1 VVGSD
6 GENAQIYHVDPY
18 GNDTCLDGVG
28 FGAIGIGAW
37 HAKSRL
43 MQVGHTSSRILA
55 PTLASIFA
63 SKKNA
68 EIAPGVGL
76 NTDMHIVL
84 KDRIFPIWE
93 NVMPEMDR
101 LYTKY
106 RIDVS
111 KFGDQMI
118 QELQDFI
125 VKPAS
130 NGTADDAA
138 GPRTS
143 GADAQAQADE
153 PAGQNAVKSGRANE
167 HTEEAGASQKA
178 AE

>member
-1 VVGSD
+1 
-6 GENAQIYHVDPY
+6 
-18 GNDTCLDGVG
+18 
-28 FGAIGIGAW
+28 
-37 HAKSRL
+37 
-43 MQVGHTSSRILA
+43 M
-55 PTLASIFA
+55 
-63 SKKNA
+63 
-68 EIAPGVGL
+68 
-76 NTDMHIVL
+76 NTDMHIIL

-125 VKPAS
+125 VKPMS
-130 NGTADDAA
+130 QGTGDDKA
-138 GPRTS
+138 GHGIS
-143 GADAQAQADE
+143 EEDAQANERAS
-153 PAGQNAVKSGRANE
+153 QNAAKTA
-167 HTEEAGASQKA
+167 AAASQKA